1 MRFALLETKLALAN
15 IVRRYNLTPSEKTKE
30 PLEDD
35 PKTLITYVK
44 HGMYANFE
52 KRL

>member
-1 MRFALLETKLALAN
+1 MRFALLETKLALAY
-15 IVRRYNLTPSEKTKE
+15 IVQKYDLTPSMKTKE

-52 KRL
+52 VRL